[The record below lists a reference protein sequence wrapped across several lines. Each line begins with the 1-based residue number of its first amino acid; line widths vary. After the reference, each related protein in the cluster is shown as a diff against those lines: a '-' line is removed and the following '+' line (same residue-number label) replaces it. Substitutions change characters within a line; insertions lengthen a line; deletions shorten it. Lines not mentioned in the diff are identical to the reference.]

1 MPRAKDNRKPVGT
14 ETCSKCGF
22 EADFLQVQKGRFTGY
37 LYRKG
42 CECKADQRTLPYLQ
56 LEWLERMK
64 RTPHP
69 MMPHP
74 LTVQGA
80 PATPEPKPQKPAPEP
95 VQTPEPEAAEP
106 LATTEGNQKT
116 EGKARGFIG
125 LALLVGSV
133 AVAMMN

>member
-64 RTPHP
+64 RTPNP
-69 MMPHP
+69 MMQHP
-74 LTVQGA
+74 LTVQGVTE
-80 PATPEPKPQKPAPEP
+80 PTEPKPKKTGPEP

-106 LATTEGNQKT
+106 LATTEGNPKT
-116 EGKARGFIG
+116 EGKAGGFIG

-133 AVAMMN
+133 AFAMMN